1 MSRLVLL
8 ALVLALTACESD
20 PVPHR
25 PDTGTSEPGVT
36 YYGHVRPILVE
47 NCVMCHVEGGVGPF
61 ALTTYE
67 GVVEVADRVKQVTA
81 DRIMPPF
88 LADNS
93 GRCNTWSNYRGLTDE
108 EIATIGAWVDMGTPE
123 GDPTTPEPPA
133 VELPQL
139 DSVDV
144 TLEMPL
150 EYTVNDAFEDE
161 YRCFVTD
168 PGLTEN
174 KYLVGYDVHP
184 GNVQRVHHLI
194 VYAPVDEAAAN
205 EARELDAA
213 DGNPTDGYTCFGA
226 ARVDAIPIVLWA
238 PGTGATEFPRGT
250 GIQLTAGRPLIM
262 QLHYNNQVDASVPAT
277 DRTSVD
283 LALADNASPAL
294 MAPIIDSDLHL
305 PPRTPEVVETST
317 LDLSV
322 LPFSVR
328 VWGIFPHMHTL
339 GRSIRLDINRGGTT
353 PECMIDVPRWDFHWQ
368 MAYWATEP
376 IRVSP
381 EDSVTITCTFDTRSR
396 ETTTTFGE
404 GTQDEMCLAF
414 VYATL

>member
-1 MSRLVLL
+1 M
-8 ALVLALTACESD
+8 
-20 PVPHR
+20 
-25 PDTGTSEPGVT
+25 
-36 YYGHVRPILVE
+36 
-47 NCVMCHVEGGVGPF
+47 
-61 ALTTYE
+61 
-67 GVVEVADRVKQVTA
+67 
-81 DRIMPPF
+81 
-88 LADNS
+88 
-93 GRCNTWSNYRGLTDE
+93 
-108 EIATIGAWVDMGTPE
+108 
-123 GDPTTPEPPA
+123 
-133 VELPQL
+133 
-139 DSVDV
+139 
-144 TLEMPL
+144 
-150 EYTVNDAFEDE
+150 
-161 YRCFVTD
+161 
-168 PGLTEN
+168 
-174 KYLVGYDVHP
+174 
-184 GNVQRVHHLI
+184 
-194 VYAPVDEAAAN
+194 
-205 EARELDAA
+205 
-213 DGNPTDGYTCFGA
+213 
-226 ARVDAIPIVLWA
+226 
-238 PGTGATEFPRGT
+238 
-250 GIQLTAGRPLIM
+250 
-262 QLHYNNQVDASVPAT
+262 PAT